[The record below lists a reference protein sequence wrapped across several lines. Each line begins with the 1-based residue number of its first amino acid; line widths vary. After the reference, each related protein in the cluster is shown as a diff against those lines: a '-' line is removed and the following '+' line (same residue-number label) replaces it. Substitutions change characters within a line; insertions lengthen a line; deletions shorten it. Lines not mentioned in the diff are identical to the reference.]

1 VSIVVLEGEAKRG
14 GVEEEEEEEEEKE
27 LLEKGGDSGQIKF
40 ATAREHSA

>member
-1 VSIVVLEGEAKRG
+1 MSIVVLEREAKRG
-14 GVEEEEEEEEEKE
+14 GVEEGEEKKE

>member
-1 VSIVVLEGEAKRG
+1 MSIVVLECEAKRG
-14 GVEEEEEEEEEKE
+14 GVEEEEEEEKE

>member
-14 GVEEEEEEEEEKE
+14 GVEEEEEEEKE

>member
-14 GVEEEEEEEEEKE
+14 GVEEEEEEEKE
-27 LLEKGGDSGQIKF
+27 FLEKGGDSGQIKF

>member
-1 VSIVVLEGEAKRG
+1 MSIVVLEGEAKRG
-14 GVEEEEEEEEEKE
+14 GVEEEEEEEKE